1 MLATEKPQQLLGIWR
16 QERAYR
22 VGKAICYSGFILS
35 FISTIAD
42 FFWSPPAVI
51 ATDFV
56 LLVGCLASIIWLNSS
71 WRSTHFWWPLYIGFW
86 ISSLPSFW
94 ATGGLSSPFFGVGL
108 AALYTISAV
117 MDSKG
122 RTVPYM
128 IFALIHIPAFYLIE
142 LIYPLSTPTSLPLEF
157 VAIITELILAV
168 LFICI
173 RAMLGTENELSGEF
187 AEHYLNLAKTEE
199 ELKKSESRLRE
210 AQSIARIG
218 SWEWDLK
225 SDIISWSDEL
235 FKIYEVKKEDFD
247 PSFKAYLERLD
258 PEIRQETNEIIRKSI
273 LSGEDFVF
281 ENKINTSRGESFIL
295 GRGRVVKDAEGRT
308 VKMLGTAQDITDR
321 KRIESQ
327 LMEARNELEKR
338 VEERTLQL
346 AESLESEK
354 AAKELAENASQAKMQ
369 FLANMS
375 HEIRTPMNSILGFS
389 ELMASEKQSN
399 EENKE
404 YLARIRT
411 NGTLLMHLI
420 DDILDLS
427 KFEAGRIP
435 IHKSFISLKSL
446 VDDAMSSFLPTL
458 KSKGLELQFL
468 YHAEDSLRILT
479 DAHRLSQI
487 LTNLLNNAIK
497 FSEKGIVKVTVSCQE
512 INEPGKVH
520 LCIEVEDTGIGI
532 SDEHQ
537 KNLFQPFKQGDS
549 SIVRKFGGSGLGLAL
564 SKRIAEAL
572 DGKLEL
578 KKSVLGKGSHFIFQT
593 YVERAPTETNKK
605 NATRVVAIGSSEN
618 EQFQD
623 KKILLVEDSPD
634 NAFLICHYIKSL
646 GANIDVVTDGL
657 QAVKMVGQQTYDC
670 VLMDIQMPVMDGLEA
685 TRRIRNQG
693 YKKPVIALTSHAL
706 PEERARSMQA
716 GCDLHLTKPIKKTD
730 LIDILTEQ
738 LQL

>member
-22 VGKAICYSGFILS
+22 VGKAICYSGFILAL
-35 FISTIAD
+35 ISTIAD
-42 FFWSPPAVI
+42 FFWSSPLVI

-56 LLVGCLASIIWLNSS
+56 LLFGCLTSIVWLNSS
-71 WRSTHFWWPLYIGFW
+71 WRSPRFWWPLYVAFW

-94 ATGGLSSPFFGVGL
+94 TTGGLSSPFFGVGL
-108 AALYTISAV
+108 AALFIIGAV

-122 RTVPYM
+122 RTIPYM
-128 IFALIHIPAFYLIE
+128 IFALIHIPVFYFIE
-142 LIYPLSTPTSLPLEF
+142 VMHPLSTPTVLPLEF

-168 LFICI
+168 VFICI
-173 RAMLGTENELSGEF
+173 RAMLGTEHELSREF

-225 SDIISWSDEL
+225 ADIISWSDEL
-235 FKIYEVKKEDFD
+235 FKIFEIQKEGFD
-247 PSFKAYLERLD
+247 PSYKGYLERLH
-258 PEIRQETNEIIRKSI
+258 PEIRQETNEIIQSSI
-273 LSGEDFVF
+273 VSGKDFTF
-281 ENKINTSRGESFIL
+281 ENKIPTSRGESFIL
-295 GRGRVVKDAEGRT
+295 SHGRVVKDAEGHA
-308 VKMLGTAQDITDR
+308 VKMLGTSQDITDR

-346 AESLESEK
+346 AQSLEGEK

-399 EENKE
+399 EESKE

-532 SDEHQ
+532 SDENQ

-578 KKSVLGKGSHFIFQT
+578 KKSALGKGSHFIFQT
-593 YVERAPTETNKK
+593 YVERAPAEMNKK
-605 NATRVVAIGSSEN
+605 SIARIVAPGSSEN
-618 EQFQD
+618 QQFQD

-657 QAVKMVGQQTYDC
+657 QAVKMVGQQPYDC

-685 TRRIRNQG
+685 TRRIRDQG